1 MKEDIIYSGDT
12 LYVYLDGNMNKRK
25 LKKLRSKVNTIVN
38 DYNIND
44 LVFDTKNLE
53 EYNDKYF
60 DNLVSGYDDRINI
73 KVK

>member
-1 MKEDIIYSGDT
+1 MENEIIYSGDT

>member
-1 MKEDIIYSGDT
+1 MREDIIYSGDT

-38 DYNIND
+38 DYKIND
-44 LVFDTKNLE
+44 LIFDTHNLE

-60 DNLVSGYDDRINI
+60 DNLVTGYDDRINI

>member
-12 LYVYLDGNMNKRK
+12 LYVYLDGNMNKRR
-25 LKKLRSKVNTIVN
+25 LKKLRNKVNTIVN
-38 DYNIND
+38 DYKIHD
-44 LVFDTKNLE
+44 LVFDTNNLE

-60 DNLVSGYDDRINI
+60 DNLVTGYDDRINI